1 MEGFVLATREL
12 DIQVVGD
19 DFFVTNPA
27 IMKKKMPTGA
37 ANALLWKYNQIG
49 TLTEAYDAAE
59 LAYRSGYGVMT
70 SERSGES
77 EDSLLADLT
86 VAINSGRYKTGVCV
100 RSEHSAKFN
109 RLLKIEQEL
118 GSEAVYAGRSF
129 RNPLLK

>member
-1 MEGFVLATREL
+1 MEKVVLGLSNST
-12 DIQVVGD
+12 
-19 DFFVTNPA
+19 
-27 IMKKKMPTGA
+27 
-37 ANALLWKYNQIG
+37 
-49 TLTEAYDAAE
+49 YDAAE

-86 VAINSGRYKTGVCV
+86 VAINSGQYKTGVCV